1 KYGYQYPYGLM
12 PKTVNHLDK
21 LAVVRSMEAWE
32 TVHSR
37 GQYYLQTGH
46 AISAARIKEMP
57 SIGAVVAYE
66 SLARRKDSD
75 FLPPFIAM
83 NYEQNVMTGPLWRE
97 GCLPAECSPLTLD
110 LKDNRLPFA
119 LDEKDQAAFHRRW
132 NLLNRIDTSR
142 QELGPNSAQG
152 MRQFDSF

>member
-1 KYGYQYPYGLM
+1 
-12 PKTVNHLDK
+12 
-21 LAVVRSMEAWE
+21 
-32 TVHSR
+32 VHSR

-75 FLPPFIAM
+75 FLPPIIAM
-83 NYEQNVMTGPLWRE
+83 NYEPNVMTGPLWRE
-97 GCLPAECSPLTLD
+97 GCLPAECSPLTLH
-110 LKDNRLPFA
+110 LKDNRLAFA

-152 MRQFDSF
+152 MRQFDSFGKAVERMMTNPSIGKITTLAPEERKAYGSSPF